1 LAEKRGKSGQTAA
14 KPSVERARNHWVSFG
29 GFGFAWS
36 VSSGSRPTVGR
47 ISGPD
52 KLVDSRR
59 AISHPVE
66 VGNELSALN
75 RPDIRG
81 LDFNI
86 ARGRIVL
93 SLLAMLSLY
102 IDPSTAGGLF
112 HLSRLAL
119 ITLLCHLAYSVGIYL
134 TLRQRPNGIG
144 LSTVTTVLDLFFA
157 TAVAFLTEGQTSPSY
172 VFFVFAI
179 IAAGIRPGPGILSTI
194 AITICSVALYLLVIV
209 LSDGITNF
217 YMMRAVYLAIAG
229 YLIGFVGRQRAAFET
244 HVRDLETRAERH
256 SIARSL
262 HDGYVQ
268 ALAGVNLR
276 LQTCRE
282 LLGRQRP
289 DDALAQLT
297 ELQIGIAREY
307 DEVRAYIRE
316 LAGVDVS
323 GASTVTAAAEDP
335 HFEVRMAF
343 AGNSTTGEHLLQI
356 MLEGLRNARRHGVP
370 RCVTINVNGLE
381 DKMLITIDDDG
392 VGFQESGQPPW
403 AIASRVAE
411 LGGHLIVNRD
421 GVTRLEIEMPNT

>member
-1 LAEKRGKSGQTAA
+1 M
-14 KPSVERARNHWVSFG
+14 
-29 GFGFAWS
+29 
-36 VSSGSRPTVGR
+36 VSSESST
-47 ISGPD
+47 
-52 KLVDSRR
+52 
-59 AISHPVE
+59 
-66 VGNELSALN
+66 LN
-75 RPDIRG
+75 RPDFRG

-119 ITLLCHLAYSVGIYL
+119 LTLLCHLAYSIGIYL
-134 TLRQRPNGIG
+134 TLRRRPNRAD
-144 LSTVTTVLDLFFA
+144 LATASTALDLFFA
-157 TAVAFLTEGQTSPSY
+157 TAIAFLTEGQTSPAY

-179 IAAGIRPGPGILSTI
+179 IAAGVRPGLPSTI
-194 AITICSVALYLLVIV
+194 AVTLCSVALYLLVIV
-209 LSDGITNF
+209 LSDGISNL

-244 HVRDLETRAERH
+244 HVRELETRAERH
-256 SIARSL
+256 AIARSL

-289 DDALAQLT
+289 DDALDQLT
-297 ELQIGIAREY
+297 ELQTGVAREY

-323 GASTVTAAAEDP
+323 SARVVTTVPADP

-343 AGNSTTGEHLLQI
+343 AGHSTTGEHLLQI
-356 MLEGLRNARRHGVP
+356 MLEGLRNARRHGMP

-381 DKMLITIDDDG
+381 EKLRITIDDDG
-392 VGFQESGQPPW
+392 AGFQESGQPPW

-411 LGGHLIVNRD
+411 LGGHLIVNRN
-421 GVTRLEIEMPNT
+421 GLTRLEIEMPNT

>member
-1 LAEKRGKSGQTAA
+1 MNPRDFRS
-14 KPSVERARNHWVSFG
+14 
-29 GFGFAWS
+29 
-36 VSSGSRPTVGR
+36 
-47 ISGPD
+47 
-52 KLVDSRR
+52 
-59 AISHPVE
+59 
-66 VGNELSALN
+66 
-75 RPDIRG
+75 

-102 IDPSTAGGLF
+102 IDPSAVGGLF

-134 TLRQRPNGIG
+134 ILRRQPNGIG
-144 LSTVTTVLDLFFA
+144 LSTVSTALDLFFA
-157 TAVAFLTEGQTSPSY
+157 TAVAFLTEGQTSPAY

-179 IAAGIRPGPGILSTI
+179 VAAGVRPGLLSTI
-194 AITICSVALYLLVIV
+194 TVTICSVALYLLVIV
-209 LSDGITNF
+209 LSNGITNF
-217 YMMRAVYLAIAG
+217 YMMRSVYLAIAG
-229 YLIGFVGRQRAAFET
+229 YLIGFIGQQRAAFEA
-244 HVRDLETRAERH
+244 HVRELESRAERH

-282 LLGRQRP
+282 LFGRQRP

-297 ELQIGIAREY
+297 ELQAGVAREY

-316 LAGVDVS
+316 LAGVDVPS
-323 GASTVTAAAEDP
+323 ATAAMAAAADP

-343 AGNSTTGEHLLQI
+343 AGHSTTGEHLLLI

-370 RCVTINVNGLE
+370 RCVTINVDGLE
-381 DKMLITIDDDG
+381 EKLLITIDDDG
-392 VGFQESGQPPW
+392 VGFQESGNPPW

-411 LGGHLIVNRD
+411 LGGHLIVNRN

>member
-1 LAEKRGKSGQTAA
+1 MCM
-14 KPSVERARNHWVSFG
+14 
-29 GFGFAWS
+29 
-36 VSSGSRPTVGR
+36 
-47 ISGPD
+47 
-52 KLVDSRR
+52 VDSRC
-59 AISHPVE
+59 AISDSSGVKSP
-66 VGNELSALN
+66 NFC
-75 RPDIRG
+75 G

-112 HLSRLAL
+112 HLNRLAL
-119 ITLLCHLAYSVGIYL
+119 ATLLCHLAYSVGIYL
-134 TLRQRPNGIG
+134 TLQQRPTGIALAN
-144 LSTVTTVLDLFFA
+144 LSIALDLFFA

-179 IAAGIRPGPGILSTI
+179 VAAGIRPGLLSTI
-194 AITICSVALYLLVIV
+194 AVTIFSVTLYLMVIV
-209 LSDGITNF
+209 WSDGITNF
-217 YMMRAVYLAIAG
+217 YVMRAVYLAIAG
-229 YLIGFVGRQRAAFET
+229 YLIGFVGRQRAAFEA
-244 HVRDLETRAERH
+244 HVHELESRAERH

-276 LQTCRE
+276 VQTCRE

-297 ELQIGIAREY
+297 ELQAGVAREY

-323 GASTVTAAAEDP
+323 SARTVTAAAEDP
-335 HFEVRMAF
+335 HFEVQMAF
-343 AGNSTTGEHLLQI
+343 AGHGTTGEHLLQI
-356 MLEGLRNARRHGVP
+356 MLEGLRNARRHGLP

-381 DKMLITIDDDG
+381 NKLLITIDDDG
-392 VGFQESGQPPW
+392 VGFSESAHPPW

-411 LGGHLIVNRD
+411 LGGHLIMNRD

>member
-1 LAEKRGKSGQTAA
+1 MCRPATERPAA
-14 KPSVERARNHWVSFG
+14 LP
-29 GFGFAWS
+29 
-36 VSSGSRPTVGR
+36 PIT
-47 ISGPD
+47 
-52 KLVDSRR
+52 VDSRN
-59 AISHPVE
+59 AIFHSIIVSSEPTTP
-66 VGNELSALN
+66 G
-75 RPDIRG
+75 RPDFRG

-102 IDPSTAGGLF
+102 IDPSAAGGLF

-119 ITLLCHLAYSVGIYL
+119 ITLLCHLAYSIGIYL
-134 TLRQRPNGIG
+134 TLRRRPNGTG
-144 LSTVTTVLDLFFA
+144 LATASTGLDLFFA
-157 TAVAFLTEGQTSPSY
+157 TAIAFLTEGQTSPAY

-179 IAAGIRPGPGILSTI
+179 IAAAVRPGLPSTI
-194 AITICSVALYLLVIV
+194 AVTICSVALYLLVIV
-209 LSDGITNF
+209 LSARISDL

-229 YLIGFVGRQRAAFET
+229 YLIGFVGRQRAAFEE
-244 HVRDLETRAERH
+244 HVRELETRTERH

-282 LLGRQRP
+282 LLGQRRP
-289 DDALAQLT
+289 DDAMIQLT
-297 ELQIGIAREY
+297 ELQAGVAREY

-323 GASTVTAAAEDP
+323 SAKAITTSVADP

-356 MLEGLRNARRHGVP
+356 MLEGLRNARRHGMP

-381 DKMLITIDDDG
+381 DKLLITIDDDG
-392 VGFQESGQPPW
+392 TGFQESGQPPW

-411 LGGHLIVNRD
+411 LGGHLIVNRK
-421 GVTRLEIEMPNT
+421 GASRLEIEMPNT

>member
-1 LAEKRGKSGQTAA
+1 MN
-14 KPSVERARNHWVSFG
+14 P
-29 GFGFAWS
+29 
-36 VSSGSRPTVGR
+36 
-47 ISGPD
+47 PD
-52 KLVDSRR
+52 F
-59 AISHPVE
+59 
-66 VGNELSALN
+66 
-75 RPDIRG
+75 RG
-81 LDFNI
+81 LDYNI

-134 TLRQRPNGIG
+134 TLRRRPNGIG
-144 LSTVTTVLDLFFA
+144 LATLSTALDLFFA
-157 TAVAFLTEGQTSPSY
+157 MAVAFLTEGQTSPSY

-179 IAAGIRPGPGILSTI
+179 IAAGVRPGLLSTI
-194 AITICSVALYLLVIV
+194 AVTTCSVALYLLVIV

-229 YLIGFVGRQRAAFET
+229 YLIGFVGRQRRAFEE
-244 HVRDLETRAERH
+244 HVRELETRSERH

-282 LLGRQRP
+282 LLGRHQP

-297 ELQIGIAREY
+297 ELQAGVAREY

-323 GASTVTAAAEDP
+323 SASAVTAAAADP
-335 HFEVRMAF
+335 HFEVRMMF
-343 AGNSTTGEHLLQI
+343 AGRSTTGEHLLQI
-356 MLEGLRNARRHGVP
+356 MLEGLRNARRHGMP

-381 DKMLITIDDDG
+381 SKLLITIDDDG

-411 LGGHLIVNRD
+411 LGGHLTVNRN
-421 GVTRLEIEMPNT
+421 GVTRLKIEMPNT

>member
-1 LAEKRGKSGQTAA
+1 MNS
-14 KPSVERARNHWVSFG
+14 
-29 GFGFAWS
+29 
-36 VSSGSRPTVGR
+36 
-47 ISGPD
+47 PD
-52 KLVDSRR
+52 F
-59 AISHPVE
+59 
-66 VGNELSALN
+66 
-75 RPDIRG
+75 RG
-81 LDFNI
+81 LDFDI

-102 IDPSTAGGLF
+102 VDPSTAGGLF
-112 HLSRLAL
+112 HLNRLAL
-119 ITLLCHLAYSVGIYL
+119 TTLLCHLGYSISIYL
-134 TLRQRPNGIG
+134 TLRRRPKSIG
-144 LSTVTTVLDLFFA
+144 LSTLSTALDLFFA

-179 IAAGIRPGPGILSTI
+179 VAAGVRPGLLSTI
-194 AITICSVALYLLVIV
+194 AVTMGSVALYLLVIV
-209 LSDGITNF
+209 LSDRITNL
-217 YMMRAVYLAIAG
+217 YAMRAVYLAIAG
-229 YLIGFVGRQRAAFET
+229 YLIGFVGRQRAAFEER
-244 HVRDLETRAERH
+244 VRELETRNERH

-297 ELQIGIAREY
+297 ELQAGVAREY

-323 GASTVTAAAEDP
+323 AASTVTPVAADP
-335 HFEVRMAF
+335 HFEVRMEF
-343 AGNSTTGEHLLQI
+343 AGQSTTGEHLLQI
-356 MLEGLRNARRHGVP
+356 MLEGLRNARRHGMP
-370 RCVTINVNGLE
+370 RCVTINVNGLA
-381 DKMLITIDDDG
+381 DKLLITIDDDG

-411 LGGHLIVNRD
+411 LGGQLNVNRD
-421 GVTRLEIEMPNT
+421 GVTRLEIEMPNS

>member
-1 LAEKRGKSGQTAA
+1 
-14 KPSVERARNHWVSFG
+14 
-29 GFGFAWS
+29 
-36 VSSGSRPTVGR
+36 
-47 ISGPD
+47 
-52 KLVDSRR
+52 VDSRVG
-59 AISHPVE
+59 ISNSDE
-66 VGNELSALN
+66 VSSELYPLN
-75 RPDIRG
+75 RPDFRG
-81 LDFNI
+81 LDINI

-119 ITLLCHLAYSVGIYL
+119 ITLLCHLTYSVGIYL
-134 TLRQRPNGIG
+134 TLRRPNSIG
-144 LSTVTTVLDLFFA
+144 LSTVTTALDLFFA

-179 IAAGIRPGPGILSTI
+179 IAAGVRPGPGVLSMI
-194 AITICSVALYLLVIV
+194 AVTICSVALYLLVIL
-209 LSDGITNF
+209 LSERISDL

-229 YLIGFVGRQRAAFET
+229 YLIGFVGQQRAEFES

-282 LLGRQRP
+282 LLGQQRP
-289 DDALAQLT
+289 EDALAQLT
-297 ELQIGIAREY
+297 ELQVGIAREY

-323 GASTVTAAAEDP
+323 SAKAVAAAVADP
-335 HFEVRMAF
+335 YFEVRMAF
-343 AGNSTTGEHLLQI
+343 AGHSITGEHLLQI
-356 MLEGLRNARRHGVP
+356 MLEGLRNARRHGMP
-370 RCVTINVNGLE
+370 QRVTINVSGLE
-381 DKMLITIDDDG
+381 DKLLITIADDG
-392 VGFQESGQPPW
+392 VGFLDSGQPPW

-411 LGGHLIVNRD
+411 LGGHLIVNRN
-421 GVTRLEIEMPNT
+421 GATRLEIEMPNT

>member
-1 LAEKRGKSGQTAA
+1 MN
-14 KPSVERARNHWVSFG
+14 P
-29 GFGFAWS
+29 
-36 VSSGSRPTVGR
+36 
-47 ISGPD
+47 PD
-52 KLVDSRR
+52 F
-59 AISHPVE
+59 
-66 VGNELSALN
+66 
-75 RPDIRG
+75 RG

-119 ITLLCHLAYSVGIYL
+119 ITLLCHLIYSVGLYL
-134 TLRQRPNGIG
+134 TLLQRPNGVG
-144 LSTVTTVLDLFFA
+144 LSTVSTTLDLFFA

-179 IAAGIRPGPGILSTI
+179 IAAGVRPGLLSTV
-194 AITICSVALYLLVIV
+194 AVTIGSVVLYLLVIV
-209 LSDGITNF
+209 LSDGISNL

-229 YLIGFVGRQRAAFET
+229 YLIGFVGRQRTAFEA
-244 HVRDLETRAERH
+244 HVRELETRAERH

-276 LQTCRE
+276 VQTCRE
-282 LLGRQRP
+282 LLARRQP
-289 DDALAQLT
+289 EDALAQLT
-297 ELQIGIAREY
+297 ELQVGIAREY

-323 GASTVTAAAEDP
+323 SASAVAAAAADP

-343 AGNSTTGEHLLQI
+343 AGHSTTGEHLLQI
-356 MLEGLRNARRHGVP
+356 MLEGLRNARRHGMP
-370 RCVTINVNGLE
+370 QSVTINVNGLK
-381 DKMLITIDDDG
+381 DKLLITIDDDG
-392 VGFQESGQPPW
+392 VGFPEAGQPPW

-411 LGGHLIVNRD
+411 LGGNLVVNRN
-421 GVTRLEIEMPNT
+421 GVTRLQIEMPNS

>member
-1 LAEKRGKSGQTAA
+1 
-14 KPSVERARNHWVSFG
+14 
-29 GFGFAWS
+29 
-36 VSSGSRPTVGR
+36 
-47 ISGPD
+47 
-52 KLVDSRR
+52 
-59 AISHPVE
+59 
-66 VGNELSALN
+66 
-75 RPDIRG
+75 

-119 ITLLCHLAYSVGIYL
+119 ITLLCHLAYSIGIYL
-134 TLRQRPNGIG
+134 TLRRRPNGIG
-144 LSTVTTVLDLFFA
+144 LSTVTTALDLFFA

-179 IAAGIRPGPGILSTI
+179 IAAGIQPGPGLLSTV
-194 AITICSVALYLLVIV
+194 AVTIGSVALYLLVIV
-209 LSDGITNF
+209 LSDGISNL

-229 YLIGFVGRQRAAFET
+229 YLIGFVGQQRAEFET
-244 HVRDLETRAERH
+244 HVRELETRAERH

-297 ELQIGIAREY
+297 ELQVGIAREY

-323 GASTVTAAAEDP
+323 SASAVTAAASDP

-343 AGNSTTGEHLLQI
+343 AGHSTTGEHLLQI
-356 MLEGLRNARRHGVP
+356 MLEGLRNARRHGMSQ
-370 RCVTINVNGLE
+370 CVTINVNGLE
-381 DKMLITIDDDG
+381 DKLLITIDDDG
-392 VGFQESGQPPW
+392 VGFPEAGNPPW

-411 LGGHLIVNRD
+411 LGGHLIVNRN